1 MRGGLMA
8 RNDNKY
14 LTFDLGN
21 ECYSIPIMKVR
32 EIISVI
38 EITRIPKMPSFLKG
52 VVNLRGKIIPVI
64 DLRLK
69 FGLPEKE
76 FDDLTAIIIVEM
88 QTANAI
94 IQTGIIVDNVEDV
107 LDIVPSNIEL
117 PPQYDI
123 GMDLS
128 FLIGIG
134 KVNEKV
140 IMIIN
145 ANKILSMDELTKLE
159 SIDEKHA

>member
-1 MRGGLMA
+1 
-8 RNDNKY
+8 
-14 LTFDLGN
+14 
-21 ECYSIPIMKVR
+21 MKVR

-38 EITRIPKMPSFLKG
+38 VITRIPKMPSFLKG